1 MPGKI
6 TFRVNQHKRRNLDLM
21 SAQNSNCPRCGKNSL
36 LSDDVTGEQF
46 CSKCGFVIT
55 EKSQES
61 GPEWRSFQKDSGSN
75 PARAG
80 APSSLTIHDMGLS
93 TVINPLNKDASG
105 KPLSTSMK
113 STIER
118 LRTWDSRSQA
128 HEPVDRNLRQAL
140 GELNK
145 LKDKVSVSANV
156 LEKAAYIYRK
166 SLEKKLVRGR
176 SISAMIAA
184 SLYAACR
191 DTETP
196 RTLKDIAD
204 AANVKRKDIARCYRL
219 LHHELELKMPVVDSV
234 QCIARISSK
243 LKITE
248 KTKRYAIKVL
258 KEAQDRK
265 ESAGKDPMG
274 LAASALYLSCV
285 KNGVSVTQRDIAEAA
300 GVTEVTIRNRYKG
313 LKAEHIS
320 ED

>member
-1 MPGKI
+1 MANIK
-6 TFRVNQHKRRNLDLM
+6 
-21 SAQNSNCPRCGKNSL
+21 SNSSCFRCGKNSL
-36 LSDDVTGEQF
+36 LTDEDTGEQF
-46 CSKCGFVIT
+46 CGKCGYVVS
-55 EKSQES
+55 EKIQAT
-61 GPEWRSFQKDSGSN
+61 GPEWRSFQKDGGSD
-75 PARAG
+75 PTRTG

-93 TVINPLNKDASG
+93 TVINPQNRDATG
-105 KPLSTSMK
+105 KPLTASMK

-118 LRTWDSRSQA
+118 LRTWDNRSQV

-140 GELNK
+140 SELNK
-145 LKDKVSVSANV
+145 LKDKVAISANV
-156 LEKAAYIYRK
+156 LEKAAYLYRK
-166 SLEKKLVRGR
+166 ALEKKLVRGR

-204 AANVKRKDIARCYRL
+204 AANVKRKDISRCYRL
-219 LHHELELKMPVVDSV
+219 LHNELDLKMPVVDSI

-243 LKITE
+243 LKISE

-258 KEAQDRK
+258 KDAQDRK

-274 LAASALYLSCV
+274 LAATALYLSCV
-285 KNGVSVTQRDIAEAA
+285 QNGVSITQRDLAEAA

-313 LKAEHIS
+313 LKAGMTS
-320 ED
+320 NS

>member
-1 MPGKI
+1 MI
-6 TFRVNQHKRRNLDLM
+6 TFK
-21 SAQNSNCPRCGKNSL
+21 SNSNCLRCGKNSL
-36 LSDDVTGEQF
+36 LTDEDTGEQF
-46 CSKCGFVIT
+46 CAKCGYVIS
-55 EKSQES
+55 EKLQAS
-61 GPEWRSFQKDSGSN
+61 GPEWRSFQKDGGSD
-75 PARAG
+75 PARTG

-93 TVINPLNKDASG
+93 TVINPQNRDATG
-105 KPLSTSMK
+105 KPLSASMK

-118 LRTWDSRSQA
+118 LRTWDSRSQV

-140 GELNK
+140 SELNK
-145 LKDKVSVSANV
+145 LKDKVAISANV
-156 LEKAAYIYRK
+156 LEKAAYLYRK
-166 SLEKKLVRGR
+166 ALEKKLVRGR

-196 RTLKDIAD
+196 RTLKDIAE
-204 AANVKRKDIARCYRL
+204 AANVKRKDISRCYRL
-219 LHHELELKMPVVDSV
+219 LHNELELKMPVVDSI

-258 KEAQDRK
+258 QDAQDRK

-274 LAASALYLSCV
+274 LAATALYLACV
-285 KNGVSVTQRDIAEAA
+285 QNGVSITQRDLAEAA

-313 LKAEHIS
+313 LKAGQSPKLES
-320 ED
+320 

>member
-1 MPGKI
+1 M
-6 TFRVNQHKRRNLDLM
+6 VNLDT
-21 SAQNSNCPRCGKNSL
+21 SSNCLRCGKNSL
-36 LSDDVTGEQF
+36 LTDEVTGEQF
-46 CSKCGFVIT
+46 CSKCGYVVS
-55 EKSQES
+55 EKSNES
-61 GPEWRSFQKDSGSN
+61 GPEWRSFQKDGGAD
-75 PARAG
+75 PTRTG
-80 APSSLTIHDMGLS
+80 APSSLTMHDMGLS
-93 TVINPLNKDASG
+93 TVINPINKDASG

-118 LRTWDSRSQA
+118 LRTWDSRSQV

-140 GELNK
+140 SELNK
-145 LKDKVSVSANV
+145 LKDKVSISANV

-166 SLEKKLVRGR
+166 ALEKKLIRGR

-196 RTLKDIAD
+196 RTLKDVAD

-219 LHHELELKMPVVDSV
+219 LHHELDLKMPVVDSI

-243 LKITE
+243 LAITE

-258 KEAQDRK
+258 QEAQDRK

-313 LKAEHIS
+313 LKTEQSLKSKI
-320 ED
+320 

>member
-1 MPGKI
+1 MV
-6 TFRVNQHKRRNLDLM
+6 T
-21 SAQNSNCPRCGKNSL
+21 SQNISCLRCGKNSL
-36 LSDDVTGEQF
+36 LTDEVTGEQF

-55 EKSQES
+55 EKTQES
-61 GPEWRSFQKDSGSN
+61 GPEWRSFQKDGGAD
-75 PARAG
+75 PTRTG
-80 APSSLTIHDMGLS
+80 APSSLLMHDMGLS

-118 LRTWDSRSQA
+118 LRTWDNRSQV

-140 GELNK
+140 GELTR
-145 LKDKVSVSANV
+145 LKDKIAISANV

-166 SLEKKLVRGR
+166 ALEKKLVRGR

-196 RTLKDIAD
+196 RTLKDVAD

-219 LHHELELKMPVVDSV
+219 LHYELELKMPVVDSI

-248 KTKRYAIKVL
+248 KTKRYAVKVL
-258 KEAQDRK
+258 KEAQERE

-285 KNGVSVTQRDIAEAA
+285 YNGASVTQRDIAEAA

-313 LKAEHIS
+313 LKANHH
-320 ED
+320 

>member
-1 MPGKI
+1 MI
-6 TFRVNQHKRRNLDLM
+6 TFK
-21 SAQNSNCPRCGKNSL
+21 SNSNCLRCGKNSL
-36 LSDDVTGEQF
+36 LTDEDTGEQF
-46 CSKCGFVIT
+46 CAKCGYVIS
-55 EKSQES
+55 EKLQAS
-61 GPEWRSFQKDSGSN
+61 GPEWRSFQKDGGSD
-75 PARAG
+75 PARTG

-93 TVINPLNKDASG
+93 TVINPQNRDATG
-105 KPLSTSMK
+105 KPLTASMK

-118 LRTWDSRSQA
+118 LRTWDSRSQV

-140 GELNK
+140 SELNK
-145 LKDKVSVSANV
+145 LKDKVAISANV
-156 LEKAAYIYRK
+156 LEKAAYLYRK
-166 SLEKKLVRGR
+166 ALEKKLVRGR

-204 AANVKRKDIARCYRL
+204 AANVKRKDISRCYRL
-219 LHHELELKMPVVDSV
+219 LHNELELKMPVVDSI

-258 KEAQDRK
+258 QDAQDRK

-274 LAASALYLSCV
+274 LAATALYLSCV
-285 KNGVSVTQRDIAEAA
+285 QNGVSITQRDLAEAA

-313 LKAEHIS
+313 LKAGQSAKLES
-320 ED
+320 

>member
-1 MPGKI
+1 A
-6 TFRVNQHKRRNLDLM
+6 D
-21 SAQNSNCPRCGKNSL
+21 
-36 LSDDVTGEQF
+36 
-46 CSKCGFVIT
+46 
-55 EKSQES
+55 
-61 GPEWRSFQKDSGSN
+61 
-75 PARAG
+75 PARTG
-80 APSSLTIHDMGLS
+80 APSSLLMHDMGLS

-118 LRTWDSRSQA
+118 LRTWDNRSQV

-140 GELNK
+140 GELTR
-145 LKDKVSVSANV
+145 LKDKIAISANV

-166 SLEKKLVRGR
+166 ALEKKLVRGR

-191 DTETP
+191 DTATP
-196 RTLKDIAD
+196 RTLKDVAD

-219 LHHELELKMPVVDSV
+219 LHYELELKMPVVDSV

-243 LKITE
+243 LDITE

-258 KEAQDRK
+258 KEAQARE

-285 KNGVSVTQRDIAEAA
+285 HNGASVTQRDIAEAA

-313 LKAEHIS
+313 LKASHS
-320 ED
+320 

>member
-1 MPGKI
+1 M
-6 TFRVNQHKRRNLDLM
+6 VNFKE
-21 SAQNSNCPRCGKNSL
+21 NSKCLRCGKNSL
-36 LSDDVTGEQF
+36 LTDESTGEEF

-55 EKSQES
+55 EKTQAS
-61 GPEWRSFQKDSGSN
+61 GPEWRSFQKDGGSD
-75 PARAG
+75 PTRTG

-93 TVINPLNKDASG
+93 TVINPINKDASG
-105 KPLSTSMK
+105 KPLSTSMR

-118 LRTWDSRSQA
+118 LRTWDNRSQT

-145 LKDKVSVSANV
+145 LKDKVAVSANV

-166 SLEKKLVRGR
+166 ALEKKLVRGR

-204 AANVKRKDIARCYRL
+204 AANVKRKDISRCYRL
-219 LHHELELKMPVVDSV
+219 LHFELELKMPVVDSI

-243 LKITE
+243 LKISE

-258 KEAQDRK
+258 KEAQERK

-274 LAASALYLSCV
+274 LAATALYLSCV
-285 KNGVSVTQRDIAEAA
+285 KNGVSITQRDLAEAA

-313 LKAEHIS
+313 LKTAQI
-320 ED
+320 

>member
-1 MPGKI
+1 MV
-6 TFRVNQHKRRNLDLM
+6 TFKSD
-21 SAQNSNCPRCGKNSL
+21 SNCLRCGKNSL
-36 LSDDVTGEQF
+36 LTDEDTGEQF
-46 CSKCGFVIT
+46 CAKCGFVIS
-55 EKSQES
+55 EKIQAS
-61 GPEWRSFQKDSGSN
+61 GPEWRSFQKDGGSD
-75 PARAG
+75 PARTG

-93 TVINPLNKDASG
+93 TVINPQNRDATG
-105 KPLSTSMK
+105 KPLTASMK

-118 LRTWDSRSQA
+118 LRTWDNRSQV

-140 GELNK
+140 SELNK
-145 LKDKVSVSANV
+145 LKDKVAISSNV
-156 LEKAAYIYRK
+156 LEKAAYLYRK
-166 SLEKKLVRGR
+166 ALEKKLVRGR

-204 AANVKRKDIARCYRL
+204 AANVKRKDISRCYRL
-219 LHHELELKMPVVDSV
+219 LHNELDLKMPVVDSI

-258 KEAQDRK
+258 QDAQDRK

-274 LAASALYLSCV
+274 LAATALYLSCV
-285 KNGVSVTQRDIAEAA
+285 QNGVSITQRDLAEAA

-313 LKAEHIS
+313 LKAGLAS
-320 ED
+320 EL